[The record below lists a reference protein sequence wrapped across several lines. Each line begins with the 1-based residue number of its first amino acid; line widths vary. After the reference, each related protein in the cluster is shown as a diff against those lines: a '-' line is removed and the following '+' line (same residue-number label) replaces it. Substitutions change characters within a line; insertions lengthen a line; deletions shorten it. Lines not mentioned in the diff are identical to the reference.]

1 MPAVVETNFHHPVP
15 ASAPSSS
22 SSPLTAAVLAREP
35 PATVDAAAPIPLRDV
50 LCPAMNGTATL
61 NQSAGA
67 GRGDIHHPHG
77 GRLKLASNWSNGSG
91 ILDQSRSPSVG
102 ETFISA
108 AASSEAAYVSSFSD
122 SDCTD
127 DSDAGG
133 GPDEEEAEMLDFT
146 VERSAYGYVTT
157 ATIAVPGQNGQPNG
171 MPSGASDGAM
181 ISLPTELSPQAVAF
195 VVPEQGPSPSSGST
209 SVALSFESSVDDSTV
224 RELNERHI
232 SIKLVPEKKG
242 LFLKHSEYEIKRKG
256 SVKPVRRRYKDFVT
270 LHCYLM
276 EKYPYRALPALPPKQ
291 LMLDSLL
298 EERRRG
304 LQAWLTFVSLH
315 PVLQA
320 SPLVSIFLQDV
331 TTDYRYRMRVAY
343 EKQIDEFA
351 RLRQDVSLPT
361 VDGMGALAASKTRM
375 HRVQDAIGQLMQLF
389 DHQARRTKKQLT
401 ERATIDRILQSDEL
415 RGVFGE
421 RCFDD
426 MRTSVGEATVLC
438 EKYVQIQHRAVIER
452 LRVLL
457 DALYAH
463 SDLCERIERGAFAD
477 YQKAL
482 AKAATGSGTVK
493 GKTADTLTTTSM
505 DRDVPDDEPA
515 TEVSKFARRSAF
527 AFSCARSETDLIERY
542 LQSLPSILLSYAF
555 EEQQHHQKMAKIWH
569 ELVTSESG
577 KLL

>member
-1 MPAVVETNFHHPVP
+1 MPAVVEM
-15 ASAPSSS
+15 
-22 SSPLTAAVLAREP
+22 
-35 PATVDAAAPIPLRDV
+35 DAAASIPLRDV
-50 LCPAMNGTATL
+50 LCPAMNGVAAATL
-61 NQSAGA
+61 NRSAGS
-67 GRGDIHHPHG
+67 GDMNH
-77 GRLKLASNWSNGSG
+77 RLKMASTWSNGSG
-91 ILDQSRSPSVG
+91 ILDHSRSPSVG

-108 AASSEAAYVSSFSD
+108 AASSEAAYASSFSD

-127 DSDAGG
+127 DSDAGCG

-171 MPSGASDGAM
+171 MPSGASDGAT
-181 ISLPTELSPQAVAF
+181 ISLPTELPPQTVAF
-195 VVPEQGPSPSSGST
+195 SVPEKGPSPSSGST
-209 SVALSFESSVDDSTV
+209 SVALSFESSADDSTV

-232 SIKLVPEKKG
+232 SVKVVPEKKG

-256 SVKPVRRRYKDFVT
+256 SEKPVRRRYKDFVT
-270 LHCYLM
+270 LHSYLM

-361 VDGMGALAASKTRM
+361 VDGSALAASKTRM
-375 HRVQDAIGQLMQLF
+375 HRVQDAIDQLMQLF
-389 DHQARRTKKQLT
+389 DHQAKRTKKQLT

-421 RCFDD
+421 RCFED
-426 MRTSVGEATVLC
+426 MTTSVREATVLC

-457 DALYAH
+457 EALHAH

-482 AKAATGSGTVK
+482 SKAATGSVTMKVK
-493 GKTADTLTTTSM
+493 VADTLTTT
-505 DRDVPDDEPA
+505 PA
-515 TEVSKFARRSAF
+515 MEVSKFARRAAF
-527 AFSCARSETDLIERY
+527 AFSVLRNETDLIERY

-555 EEQQHHQKMAKIWH
+555 EEQQHHQKMAKIWD